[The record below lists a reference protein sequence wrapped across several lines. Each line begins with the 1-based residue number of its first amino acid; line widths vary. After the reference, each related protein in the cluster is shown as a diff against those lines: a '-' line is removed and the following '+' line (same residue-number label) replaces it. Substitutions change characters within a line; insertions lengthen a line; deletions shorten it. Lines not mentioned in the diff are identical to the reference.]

1 MGVHF
6 AFSIMPAAIVA
17 LTIPIMLRYPLRNA
31 RFR

>member
-1 MGVHF
+1 
-6 AFSIMPAAIVA
+6 MPAAIVA